1 MYFFT
6 THACKQ
12 KMLLHTVSQIIMR
25 NMNDRP
31 TSLTDNPWTGL
42 AKTAIGTLGQQGA
55 VGKYGNVGGRGEGS
69 MSGRGKREG
78 LLRRRMRK

>member
-1 MYFFT
+1 
-6 THACKQ
+6 
-12 KMLLHTVSQIIMR
+12 MLLHTVSQIIMR

-55 VGKYGNVGGRGEGS
+55 VGKYGNACRVEAKEKDCSEGGCENRNS
-69 MSGRGKREG
+69 VWAM
-78 LLRRRMRK
+78 